1 MKFHFIE
8 AEKDRYPVRVLCSVL
23 GVSRAGFYMWRDR
36 PPSARAVADER
47 LKAKIRDAHETS
59 RGTYGSPRIHDA
71 LKEEEPGVGRRRISR
86 LMAEE
91 GLCGKPR
98 KRFVVT
104 TDSAH
109 DYEVAPNLLGRHFD
123 VAEPNTVWAGDITY
137 IPTAQGWLYL
147 AVVIDLFSR
156 RVVGWSMATHM
167 RAELVIDALE
177 MAVAAREPAPGLLF
191 HSDRGCQ
198 YASDAFQRR
207 LRTHGMRASMSRRG
221 NCWDNAAVESF
232 FRTLKV
238 EGLPDDKPCATH
250 QDARLTV
257 FDFIEGFYNRTRKH
271 SYLGYIS
278 PAQYEERLA
287 A

>member
-1 MKFHFIE
+1 MKFDFIE
-8 AEKDRYPVRVLCSVL
+8 AEKGRYPVRVLCSVL
-23 GVSRAGFYMWRDR
+23 GVSRAGFYTWRDR
-36 PPSARAVADER
+36 PPSTRAVEDER
-47 LKAKIRDAHETS
+47 LKEKIRHAHKAS

-71 LKEEEPGVGRRRISR
+71 LKGEEPGVGRRRISR

-91 GLCGKPR
+91 GLYGKPK

-104 TDSAH
+104 THSAH
-109 DYEVAPNLLGRHFD
+109 DYEVAPNLLDRNFD
-123 VAEPNTVWAGDITY
+123 VAEPNTVWASDITY
-137 IPTAQGWLYL
+137 IPTSQGWLYL
-147 AVVIDLFSR
+147 AIVIDLFSR
-156 RVVGWSMATHM
+156 RVVGWSMTTHL
-167 RAELVIDALE
+167 RTELVINALE

-198 YASDAFQRR
+198 YTSDAFQQR
-207 LRTHGMRASMSRRG
+207 LRTYGMRPSMSRRG
-221 NCWDNAAVESF
+221 NCWDNAPVESF

-238 EGLPDDKPCATH
+238 EGLPDDKLCASH

-271 SYLGYIS
+271 SYLGYNS
-278 PAQYEERLA
+278 PAQHEERLA